1 MNTIPEFDRSVRP
14 GCMAARGHRA
24 CPWPSALLILLAL
37 LCAVSVSAQRP
48 TTLIA
53 DEETIEVPLYKSRT
67 VQLERAVRRV
77 SVGNAEI
84 ADILILRSNQ
94 IYIQGKS
101 LGSTNVLLWDSGDNL
116 VAGLNVDVGHDLNGL
131 KAKLHQLMPDEQIQI
146 YSAQGSLALAGEVT
160 SAARLDTAMQI
171 ARSYTG
177 DSDTVVNLMSVGGS
191 QQVMLKVTVAEVSR
205 TVARR
210 LGFKF
215 NALDTSHSHWV
226 GGGVRGGAA
235 VPGIN
240 LNNGAAIFEVNPAV
254 PTIDNTGL
262 FASYLSETFLFN
274 ATMEASKEN
283 GSAKILAE
291 PTLTTLSGQEARFL
305 SGGEFP
311 IPVPQGN
318 QGITVEFKEFG
329 IGLKFLPVVLD
340 SGRINLRINVSV
352 SDLLASS
359 AITLQSNDTNAQFYV
374 PALSTRSAYST
385 VELGD
390 GQSIGIAGL
399 ISETTRDSMSKFP
412 GLGDIPI
419 LGHLFRSQE
428 FEKGETELVIM
439 VTPQLARPMARR
451 TQRLPTDSYVEPAA
465 WEFYLLGRT
474 GGTSF
479 HRRADRGDTQRSSP
493 NAQEPTPT
501 SRTAPTQG
509 PPVTSGG
516 VEADFGH
523 ALEQDSTADNN

>member
-1 MNTIPEFDRSVRP
+1 
-14 GCMAARGHRA
+14 
-24 CPWPSALLILLAL
+24 
-37 LCAVSVSAQRP
+37 
-48 TTLIA
+48 
-53 DEETIEVPLYKSRT
+53 
-67 VQLERAVRRV
+67 
-77 SVGNAEI
+77 
-84 ADILILRSNQ
+84 
-94 IYIQGKS
+94 
-101 LGSTNVLLWDSGDNL
+101 
-116 VAGLNVDVGHDLNGL
+116 
-131 KAKLHQLMPDEQIQI
+131 
-146 YSAQGSLALAGEVT
+146 
-160 SAARLDTAMQI
+160 
-171 ARSYTG
+171 
-177 DSDTVVNLMSVGGS
+177 MSVGGS

-215 NALDTSHSHWV
+215 NALETGDSNWI

-235 VPGIN
+235 VPGIS
-240 LNNGAAIFEVNPAV
+240 LDNGASLFEVNPV
-254 PTIDNTGL
+254 IPTIDNTGL

-283 GSAKILAE
+283 GSAKVLAE

-352 SDLLASS
+352 SDLLATS
-359 AITLQSNDTNAQFYV
+359 AITLQSNDTNTQFFV

-439 VTPQLARPMARR
+439 VTPQLARPVALR
-451 TQRLPTDSYVEPAA
+451 TLRLPTDSYVEPAA

-479 HRRADRGDTQRSSP
+479 HRKAPRRDAVRPSSSAAAP
-493 NAQEPTPT
+493 APAPT
-501 SRTAPTQG
+501 SAPTSAPTQA
-509 PPVTSGG
+509 PPITSGG
-516 VEADFGH
+516 IEGDFGH
-523 ALEQDSTADNN
+523 ALDQDSTPDNN